1 VQFARNRVDFAAD
14 EDYGSS
20 RLAHHMSDP
29 GPAQLELIRR
39 YARTLREMH
48 ADAMAARSTPAADR
62 AGRIVRSRPPSE
74 PIRQAAKAM
83 PRRSAQ
89 PS

>member
-1 VQFARNRVDFAAD
+1 VQFARNRVDFAAG
-14 EDYGSS
+14 EGYGSS

-39 YARTLREMH
+39 YSRTLREMH
-48 ADAMAARSTPAADR
+48 ADAMAARGNRAADR
-62 AGRIVRSRPPSE
+62 AGRIVRARPASE

-83 PRRSAQ
+83 TSRSAQ

>member
-1 VQFARNRVDFAAD
+1 
-14 EDYGSS
+14 
-20 RLAHHMSDP
+20 MSDP

-48 ADAMAARSTPAADR
+48 ADAMAARGTPAAGR
-62 AGRIVRSRPPSE
+62 AGRIVRTRPPSE
-74 PIRQAAKAM
+74 PIRQATKAM
-83 PRRSAQ
+83 SRSSPT

>member
-1 VQFARNRVDFAAD
+1 
-14 EDYGSS
+14 
-20 RLAHHMSDP
+20 MSDH

-48 ADAMAARSTPAADR
+48 ADAMAARGNPAADR
-62 AGRIVRSRPPSE
+62 AERIVRTRPPGE

-83 PRRSAQ
+83 TGRSA
-89 PS
+89 PTP